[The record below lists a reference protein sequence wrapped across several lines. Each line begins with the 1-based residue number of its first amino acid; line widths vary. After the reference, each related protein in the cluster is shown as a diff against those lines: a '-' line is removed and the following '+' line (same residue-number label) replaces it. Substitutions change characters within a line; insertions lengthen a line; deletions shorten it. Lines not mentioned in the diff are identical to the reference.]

1 MNETHSMG
9 LMWLIIILS
18 ATFSLVN
25 LFLFI
30 KLLKKLD
37 DNMLVVSEAIELFN
51 QQLNNVVKDVEVLK
65 RSLRIVNNEVKEKRH
80 RDKS

>member
-9 LMWLIIILS
+9 LMWLTIILS

-37 DNMLVVSEAIELFN
+37 DNMIVVSETIELLN
-51 QQLNNVVKDVEVLK
+51 QQLNNLVKDVEVLK
-65 RSLRIVNNEVKEKRH
+65 RNLRIVNNEVKEKRH